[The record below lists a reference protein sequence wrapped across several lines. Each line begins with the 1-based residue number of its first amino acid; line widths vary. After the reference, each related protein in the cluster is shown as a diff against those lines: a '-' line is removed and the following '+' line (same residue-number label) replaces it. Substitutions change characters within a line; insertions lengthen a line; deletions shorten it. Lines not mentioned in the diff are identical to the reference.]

1 MKTKY
6 QGLYDPAYEH
16 DACGVGRGWPISTA
30 GNPTTSSATRVDV
43 LINLE
48 HRGACGCDPQ
58 TGDGAGILF
67 QIPNAFFQRHC
78 SPMGISLPEP
88 GQYGVG
94 MVFLPR
100 ETEQHRWCER
110 VVEETVQDE
119 GQEFLGWRDVP
130 ADFTQCG
137 EVAAQVAPLIRQF
150 FIGSGPA
157 TATQDQFERKL
168 YVVRKAIE
176 NAVDAGLAAEVRDD
190 FYISS
195 LSSKTVVYKGLLR
208 ADQLDSFY
216 RDLSDDSIVSALAL
230 VHSRYSTNTLGS
242 WRLAHPYRL
251 LCHNGEINTIRGNQ
265 NWMRAREALF
275 SSPLFGDDMGKLS
288 PIIREG
294 ASDTA
299 GFDNALELL
308 VSTGRSLPHALMM
321 MIPEAWE
328 NHETM
333 SDEKKAFYAYH
344 ACLMEPWDGPAL
356 IAACD
361 GDRVCTTLDR
371 NGLRPFRYVVT
382 KDDFIV
388 GASEAGVL
396 DIPAERIL
404 LRGRLQPGRLLLVD
418 TLAGRIIADD
428 EIKHEISTRRPYR
441 QWLQQE
447 MVTLEDL
454 PEPDDV
460 PGFDAETLS
469 ERQRAFGYT
478 SEELKILV
486 GPMALRGEEPV
497 GSMGNDAPLAVLSDR
512 PQLLFHYF
520 KQLFAQVTNPP
531 LDALREELVTA
542 LRTSVGSE
550 QDLFAETAEHCR
562 QLQLMQPMLS
572 NRELAQIKGL
582 DRPGLKVE
590 TLPAVFPRSAPA
602 GALEEAV
609 DALCVEAGRAIKE
622 RGATVLIL
630 SDRSVGPDRVQIP
643 SLLAAA
649 AVHHYLIREG
659 LRTSAAIVVESG
671 EPRKS
676 CIAACSSATA
686 PTP

>member
-1 MKTKY
+1 MKKHQEY
-6 QGLYDPAYEH
+6 QGLYDPAYDH
-16 DACGVGRGWPISTA
+16 DACGVGIVANLNGRKTHDIIRRA
-30 GNPTTSSATRVDV
+30 VEV

-48 HRGACGCDPQ
+48 HRGACGCDPG

-67 QIPNAFFQRHC
+67 QIPDAFFRRHC
-78 SPMGISLPEP
+78 RPMGISLPDA
-88 GQYGVG
+88 GRYGVG

-100 ETEQHRWCER
+100 ETEHHDWCEQ
-110 VVEETVQDE
+110 VIEKTVRDE

-137 EVAAQVAPLIRQF
+137 ELAAQVAPLIRQF
-150 FIGSGPA
+150 FIGAGPE

-168 YVVRKAIE
+168 YVVRKVIE
-176 NAVDAGLAAEVRDD
+176 NAVDAGLAAAVRDD

-216 RDLSDDSIVSALAL
+216 RDLSDDSIVSCLAL

-242 WRLAHPYRL
+242 WRLAHPYRM

-275 SSPLFGDDMGKLS
+275 SSPLFGDDMAKLS

-382 KDDFIV
+382 DDDFIV

-396 DIPAERIL
+396 DLPPERIL
-404 LRGRLQPGRLLLVD
+404 VRGRLQPGRLLLVD
-418 TLAGRIIADD
+418 TLEGRIIADD
-428 EIKHEISTRRPYR
+428 EIKHEISARRPYR
-441 QWLQQE
+441 QWLRQE
-447 MVTLEDL
+447 MVTLDDL
-454 PEPDDV
+454 PEPEDV
-460 PGFDAETLS
+460 PGFDKDTLS
-469 ERQRAFGYT
+469 RTPASRTAIT
-478 SEELKILV
+478 
-486 GPMALRGEEPV
+486 LRGPRHGLHRSHDQGCAER
-497 GSMGNDAPLAVLSDR
+497 SRSTRWAMTSPLAVPSQPY
-512 PQLLFHYF
+512 PQ
-520 KQLFAQVTNPP
+520 PP
-531 LDALREELVTA
+531 LPLTSSSSSHRSPTRRSTPIREWTVMTA
-542 LRTSVGSE
+542 LRTSGLGRE
-550 QDLFAETAEHCR
+550 QQPPRGNSRRTAAHPATRVRPILFEQRT
-562 QLQLMQPMLS
+562 
-572 NRELAQIKGL
+572 
-582 DRPGLKVE
+582 
-590 TLPAVFPRSAPA
+590 RSH
-602 GALEEAV
+602 
-609 DALCVEAGRAIKE
+609 
-622 RGATVLIL
+622 
-630 SDRSVGPDRVQIP
+630 Q
-643 SLLAAA
+643 
-649 AVHHYLIREG
+649 
-659 LRTSAAIVVESG
+659 
-671 EPRKS
+671 EPRGPPGAS
-676 CIAACSSATA
+676 RRRPCRRSI
-686 PTP
+686 PRWNPLR

>member
-1 MKTKY
+1 MNKY
-6 QGLYDPAYEH
+6 QGLYDPKYEH
-16 DACGVGRGWPISTA
+16 DACGVGVVANLDGRKSHDIIRNA
-30 GNPTTSSATRVDV
+30 VNV

-48 HRGACGCDPQ
+48 HRGACGCDPH

-67 QIPNAFFQRHC
+67 QIPHAFFHRHC
-78 SPMGISLPEP
+78 KVTGISLPDP
-88 GQYGVG
+88 GKYGVG

-100 ETEQHRWCER
+100 EAEQHRWCER
-110 VVEETVQDE
+110 VIEETVRDE

-130 ADFTQCG
+130 VDFTQAG
-137 EVAAQVAPLIRQF
+137 EVARQVAPLIRQF

-157 TATQDQFERKL
+157 TATQDPFERKL
-168 YVVRKAIE
+168 YVIRKVIE
-176 NAVDAGLAAEVRDD
+176 NAVDAGLAPEDRDD

-242 WRLAHPYRL
+242 WRLAHPYRM

-275 SSPLFGDDMGKLS
+275 SSPLFGDDMAKLS

-308 VSTGRSLPHALMM
+308 VATGRSLPHALMM

-396 DIPAERIL
+396 DIPPERIL
-404 LRGRLQPGRLLLVD
+404 TRGRLQPGRLFLID
-418 TLAGRIIADD
+418 TLEGRIIADD

-441 QWLQQE
+441 RWLSEE

-454 PEPDDV
+454 PEPEDV
-460 PGFDAETLS
+460 PRLDLETLA

-486 GPMALRGEEPV
+486 APMAARGRRTHRLHGQRRPARSAVGQAPVAFPLLQAAFRAGDQSSPGRPPRRAGDRLADVHRLGTGPLRRNAGTLPPAPA
-497 GSMGNDAPLAVLSDR
+497 DAADAVQPRAGPRQGPGPNRTEGGDAACRVSAE
-512 PQLLFHYF
+512 LF
-520 KQLFAQVTNPP
+520 
-531 LDALREELVTA
+531 R
-542 LRTSVGSE
+542 G
-550 QDLFAETAEHCR
+550 
-562 QLQLMQPMLS
+562 
-572 NRELAQIKGL
+572 
-582 DRPGLKVE
+582 RPGGGRGC
-590 TLPAVFPRSAPA
+590 AVRGGRPGHQGPGRH
-602 GALEEAV
+602 GADPV
-609 DALCVEAGRAIKE
+609 
-622 RGATVLIL
+622 
-630 SDRSVGPDRVQIP
+630 
-643 SLLAAA
+643 
-649 AVHHYLIREG
+649 
-659 LRTSAAIVVESG
+659 
-671 EPRKS
+671 
-676 CIAACSSATA
+676 
-686 PTP
+686 